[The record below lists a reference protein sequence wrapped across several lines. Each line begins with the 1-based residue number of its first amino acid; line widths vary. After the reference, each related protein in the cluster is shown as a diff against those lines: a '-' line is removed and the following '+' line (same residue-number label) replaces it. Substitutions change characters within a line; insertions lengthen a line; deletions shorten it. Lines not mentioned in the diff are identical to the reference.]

1 MSYDAS
7 EQSALPSH
15 QRLRSAQS
23 RSDQSRDARKRGSGA
38 SPRDAASSAQSEPDT
53 APISAAT
60 PETTVAPAASG
71 AGPNTGSNAGWLAN
85 LRQRVG
91 SAAVLIA
98 LVITIIFCGGWF
110 AFAGALCFLCI
121 GAWEMS
127 AMLARR
133 GWRPQMLISIALGAD
148 FLLAAMLPEQRLL
161 IISGGISG
169 SVILSFSAFLLGGE
183 SFENALRDWAL
194 TLAIPLYLGWPLA
207 LFLALRGSD
216 FGFGS
221 IGFWWVLAVFAM
233 VWGNDTGAYLTGHFF
248 GKTRL
253 APRISPAKTW
263 EGFAGGLAI
272 SIIAAFI
279 FSIAIHLPWYAS
291 LTMGIFTAIAATL
304 GDLAESMLKRGVGVK
319 DSGQLIPGHGGLLDR
334 LDSLLF
340 AVMVVVT
347 YAAIYDTLLLR

>member
-7 EQSALPSH
+7 EQSTLPS
-15 QRLRSAQS
+15 QRRAHGS
-23 RSDQSRDARKRGSGA
+23 RPGDSDAA
-38 SPRDAASSAQSEPDT
+38 PRDAASSAPSEPEAPT
-53 APISAAT
+53 APAT
-60 PETTVAPAASG
+60 S
-71 AGPNTGSNAGWLAN
+71 SNAGWLAN
-85 LRQRVG
+85 LRQRLG

-98 LVITIIFCGGWF
+98 LVVSIIFCGGWF

-127 AMLARR
+127 TMLARR

-169 SVILSFSAFLLGGE
+169 SVILSFSVFLLGGE
-183 SFENALRDWAL
+183 SFENGLRDWAL

-207 LFLALRGSD
+207 LFLALRGPD

-221 IGFWWVLAVFAM
+221 TGFWWVLAVFAM

-248 GKTRL
+248 GKTKL

-263 EGFAGGLAI
+263 EGFAGGLAV
-272 SIIAAFI
+272 SIIGAFV
-279 FSIAIHLPWYAS
+279 FSFAIHLPWYAS
-291 LTMGIFTAIAATL
+291 LTMGIFTAIAATI
-304 GDLAESMLKRGVGVK
+304 GDLSESMLKRGAGVK

-334 LDSLLF
+334 MDSLLF
-340 AVMVVVT
+340 AVIVVIS
-347 YAAIYDTLLLR
+347 YAAVYDSMLLR